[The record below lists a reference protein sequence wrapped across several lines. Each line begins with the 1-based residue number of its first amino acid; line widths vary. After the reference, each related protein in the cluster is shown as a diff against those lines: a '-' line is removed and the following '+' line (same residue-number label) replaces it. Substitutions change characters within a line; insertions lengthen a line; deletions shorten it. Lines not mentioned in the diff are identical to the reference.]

1 MWQTLRGERAQAMLE
16 YMIAVL
22 LAVVIILGIIQLGLL
37 YNASSMV
44 KLAAF
49 NAARA
54 AIVARGEKPE
64 DPVTLKQMQEKAC
77 WAAAVTLI
85 PVMPEIQ
92 GRVPTSLFSAP
103 SQVADLIGNL
113 SAAQGLGVGAELL
126 GCAAPGLPDALKMI
140 KVQFVQP
147 KSDPQADGAT
157 ITSID
162 DKIEFDDPGKS
173 PQDDVSDNVIKVY
186 VEWKYPLVIPF
197 INKIL
202 FSLLNPKLYA
212 GLYLATE
219 SGADPLLAAKIAA
232 FGAQEALVWTI
243 GLPFERLRQKSGLSD
258 FAWSLLI
265 YRVPVR
271 ATYVM
276 RMQWDRGPAS

>member
-1 MWQTLRGERAQAMLE
+1 MRQILRHERGQAMLE

-22 LAVVIILGIIQLGLL
+22 LAVVIILGIIQLSLL
-37 YNASSMV
+37 FNAHSMV

-54 AIVARGEKPE
+54 AIVARGDKPE
-64 DPVTLKQMQEKAC
+64 DPVTLKEMEEKAC
-77 WAAAVTLI
+77 WAAAITLI

-92 GRVPTSLFSAP
+92 GRVPTSLLSAP
-103 SQVADLIGNL
+103 GQVSDLIGNL
-113 SAAQGLGVGAELL
+113 GAAQGLGVAGEIL
-126 GCAAPGLPDALKMI
+126 GCVTPGLPDFVKMI
-140 KVQFVQP
+140 KVKFVKP
-147 KSDPQADGAT
+147 TSDPQADDAV

-162 DKIEFDDPGKS
+162 DKIEFDDLSKNPK
-173 PQDDVSDNVIKVY
+173 DNISDNVIKVY

-202 FSLLNPKLYA
+202 FSLVNPLPYA
-212 GLYLATE
+212 FFYAAE
-219 SGADPLLAAKIAA
+219 SGADPILAAKIATL
-232 FGAQEALVWTI
+232 GAKEVLVWTI
-243 GLPFERLRQKSGLSD
+243 GLPFENLRRQSGLSD
-258 FAWSLLI
+258 FAWSLLT